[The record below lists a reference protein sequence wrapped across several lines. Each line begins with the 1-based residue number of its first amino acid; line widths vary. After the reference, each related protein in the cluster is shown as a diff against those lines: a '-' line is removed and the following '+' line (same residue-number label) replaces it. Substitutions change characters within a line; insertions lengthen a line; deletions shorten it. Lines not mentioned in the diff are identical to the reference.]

1 MNSRPFFA
9 YHRKIRRRI
18 ARTLFRLSRP
28 KMTKEFLDDVLISFE
43 DIIRMKLCHR
53 HPEPVSKDV
62 IFDSSRKVPDEV
74 VGNVVRSV
82 VGVDIMLPEKECS
95 DLGADTQLF
104 A

>member
-1 MNSRPFFA
+1 MSSRPFLA
-9 YHRKIRRRI
+9 YHREIRRRI
-18 ARTLFRLSRP
+18 ARTFFRLSRP
-28 KMTKEFLDDVLISFE
+28 KMIEEFLYDALISFE

-62 IFDSSRKVPDEV
+62 IFDSSRKVLDQV

-82 VGVDIMLPEKECS
+82 VGVDIVLPVKERF